1 MLLKIRD
8 KASGWLAYAIII
20 MIAIPFALWGVHE
33 YFGGGA
39 RLVAVE
45 VNGVEITTRAFQRE
59 VQQQRQQV
67 AQFFGGRLPPELVDD
82 ERLRENALQTLI
94 RRELMQQAVDAQG
107 FRVSQQAVARE
118 LAGFEAFQRDGVF
131 DPVRYT
137 QLLEAQRISRGAFE
151 QDVALGLLM
160 EQFEGGV
167 RISAFVTDAEVR
179 EYLRLRD
186 QEREL
191 SYFVIPAAEYA
202 AGVEIGDAD
211 IQAYY
216 AAHGD
221 RFRTPERVRL
231 EYLVLDLEQL
241 ESRITP
247 TESELRRHYQQQI
260 DRFTTPEE
268 RRAAHILVR
277 VGADAD
283 ADADAVADARAR
295 AQALRARVTGG
306 EDFAQ
311 VAADASEDRLTAERG
326 GDLGYVQRGD
336 LGPALDGVLF
346 TQSVGDLSQPVRTS
360 EGFHLILL
368 TDIERAYAE
377 PFEDVREQVAEE
389 LRARQV
395 ESRQIELM
403 ERLLTESYEHPRSLD
418 AAADA
423 TGLEIRRSDWITRD
437 QGPGLGSFPMVRRAA
452 FSQEVLREGRNSD
465 VIDLPDGRSAV
476 VRVLEHEPAAPRA
489 LAEVADDI
497 RALIRREQS
506 GRLAREAG
514 EAVLEAL
521 RGGEALAVAVAG
533 LPGSLEQ
540 QRTIT
545 RDSTEVPG
553 GVITAAFGLSA
564 SGSAG
569 VALDSGD
576 YALVKLHGVRDV
588 EPSRVELARA
598 RSHLEGLYGALDFEA
613 VLNAMEAAA
622 KIKIYRDNL

>member
-45 VNGVEITTRAFQRE
+45 VNGVEITTRALQRE

-94 RRELMQQAVDAQG
+94 RRELMQQAVAAQG

-151 QDVALGLLM
+151 QDVAMGLLM

-186 QEREL
+186 QERDL

-202 AGVEIGDAD
+202 AGVEISDED
-211 IQAYY
+211 VQAYY

-231 EYLVLDLEQL
+231 EYLLLDLEQL
-241 ESRITP
+241 EARITP
-247 TESELRRHYQQQI
+247 SESELRRHYQQQI

-283 ADADAVADARAR
+283 ADAVADARAR
-295 AQALRARVTGG
+295 AQALRARVSGG
-306 EDFAQ
+306 EDFAR
-311 VAADASEDRLTAERG
+311 VAADASEDRLTAARG

-368 TDIERAYAE
+368 SDIERAYSE
-377 PFEDVREQVAEE
+377 PFENVREQVAEE

-423 TGLEIRRSDWITRD
+423 TGLEIRRSDWMTRD
-437 QGPGLGSFPMVRRAA
+437 QGQELGSFPMVRQAA
-452 FSQEVLREGRNSD
+452 FSQEVLQEGRNSD
-465 VIDLPDGRSAV
+465 LIDLPDGRSVV
-476 VRVLEHEPAAPRA
+476 VRVSAHEPAAPRA
-489 LAEVADDI
+489 LAEVANEI

-506 GRLAREAG
+506 GRLSREAG
-514 EAVLEAL
+514 ERVLEAL
-521 RGGEALAVAVAG
+521 RDGGDLTTVVEG

-540 QRTIT
+540 HRTIT
-545 RDSTEVPG
+545 RDSTDVPG
-553 GVITAAFGLSA
+553 GIITAAFGLSA
-564 SGSAG
+564 SGAAG
-569 VALDSGD
+569 MSLDSGD
-576 YALVKLHGVRDV
+576 YALVKLHAVRDV
-588 EPSRVELARA
+588 EPGRAELARA

-613 VLNAMEAAA
+613 VLNAMEAEA
-622 KIKIYRDNL
+622 KIKIHRDNL